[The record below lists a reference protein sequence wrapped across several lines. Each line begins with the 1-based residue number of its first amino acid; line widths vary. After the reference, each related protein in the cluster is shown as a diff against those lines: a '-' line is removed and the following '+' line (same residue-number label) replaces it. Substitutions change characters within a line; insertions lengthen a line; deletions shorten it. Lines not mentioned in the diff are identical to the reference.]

1 MESEYKEGYPLT
13 DYAPAALCATCKFL
27 LLSFMA
33 PLQLLIQTHTHS
45 HTHSH
50 ICARFTHVQILNSI
64 YPPLPPSLP
73 PFLKRFCCL
82 LPCNLCFFLPPLWLH
97 SLLVAYVSLFCDFF
111 CFFLFFFFFC
121 ASSFTHRNIVSRIV
135 LYHTVPDPTSAIA
148 LRRLSKEPQALS
160 TSRPGFIQAPNP
172 RLQFPAP
179 DFGEPPLMMTP
190 QHCHGLSLWLFFP
203 LIVAAVVVVCA
214 KKI

>member
-1 MESEYKEGYPLT
+1 MCSFYT
-13 DYAPAALCATCKFL
+13 CANFKFHL
-27 LLSFMA
+27 
-33 PLQLLIQTHTHS
+33 
-45 HTHSH
+45 
-50 ICARFTHVQILNSI
+50 
-64 YPPLPPSLP
+64 PPLPSLA

-82 LPCNLCFFLPPLWLH
+82 LPCNLCLFLPPLWLH

-111 CFFLFFFFFC
+111 SLFFFFCFFS

-160 TSRPGFIQAPNP
+160 TSRPGFIQSPNP

-214 KKI
+214 KKNLKGRRQFGGM